1 MSSRHQPSRA
11 SQFACLLTSG
21 VPRCAGECAED
32 QKVRP
37 EGWWSWDSLCHSTI
51 RCLVTL
57 IAFGSMRVGEAL
69 ALRWNDVLED
79 CIVIDERLYD
89 GDLDDPKT
97 LHGNRS
103 MPFDGQGVMK
113 SAIGRIW

>member
-1 MSSRHQPSRA
+1 
-11 SQFACLLTSG
+11 
-21 VPRCAGECAED
+21 
-32 QKVRP
+32 
-37 EGWWSWDSLCHSTI
+37 
-51 RCLVTL
+51 VTL